1 MEKENQFLE
10 FKQERT
16 KTYLKTVSAF
26 ANYAGGEIRFGVK
39 DDGTILPIDDPQAF
53 ALDLENQINDSIS
66 PQPLYKIALNSNN
79 TVSLFIKKGADT
91 PYLYNEKAYKR
102 NSTATIEVDAYELKR
117 LILEGK
123 NLTYDAL
130 PIDRKTLVFNTLE
143 SHLNEKFGIK
153 KCEEPILKTL
163 GLLTNQ
169 GFNNAALLLS
179 DENTFNG
186 VDIAVFGK
194 NINIFKERATLS
206 HYSLI
211 KQFEI
216 AMEMF
221 ERYFVEER
229 VESVERSRF
238 ERIPKVAFR
247 EILLNAI
254 VHRDYEVKGNTK
266 VAMYEDRIVISSPG
280 GLPKGINEEQ
290 YASGLFSVFRNPI
303 VASIFN
309 RLGLIE
315 SFATGIVRTN
325 IAYQAFD
332 IKPRL
337 EVFENAIQVIL
348 PTVEDR
354 YHLTHEEEYFLS
366 LLDSNFLYTREKLEE
381 ITGFNKS
388 KIIRLL
394 NSLIAKKYI
403 RKLGQSKSTYYSK

>member
-194 NINIFKERATLS
+194 NINIFKERVTLS

-221 ERYFVEER
+221 ERYFIEER
-229 VESVERSRF
+229 VESLERQRY
-238 ERIPKVAFR
+238 ERIPKIAFK

-254 VHRDYEVKGNTK
+254 VHRDYLIKGNTK
-266 VAMYEDRIVISSPG
+266 ISMYEDRIVISSPG
-280 GLPKGINEEQ
+280 GLPNGINEDQ
-290 YASGLFSVFRNPI
+290 YALGLFSVFRNPI
-303 VASIFN
+303 VVNAFN
-309 RLGLIE
+309 RLGLVE
-315 SFATGIVRTN
+315 SFATGIMRTN
-325 IAYQAFD
+325 IAYQPYD
-332 IKPRL
+332 NKPRL

-354 YHLTHEEEYFLS
+354 FNLTSEEKEFLS

-381 ITGFNKS
+381 ITGYNKP

-394 NSLIAKKYI
+394 NVLIDKKYI
-403 RKLGQSKSTYYSK
+403 RRLGQGKRIYYSK